1 MQSHTKKSSI
11 LLFAFLHITLLIM
24 SFSGVMSKSA
34 AGEAFLSLRFCLF
47 YGGMI
52 LILGVYAI
60 CWQQLI
66 KRLPLSLAY
75 ANKAVTVIWGMVWGV
90 MFFGEQITAK
100 KLIGA
105 AIVIVGVVLYSMENN
120 NERD

>member
-1 MQSHTKKSSI
+1 
-11 LLFAFLHITLLIM
+11 M